1 MATDRRVY
9 ELANDLGMDKQELVT
24 KINELKLGIIGIN
37 VMTRLSSEEVDR
49 VKKALKKDGAKKEA
63 GEVKAPK
70 ARAASP
76 SKKEAASAAP
86 AKRDASEAKGPKTRT
101 KAAEP
106 EVVAE
111 EAVAAPPT
119 IIRRSRSK
127 SEDAEQV
134 EQAST
139 PDLGGTRLVRKSH
152 SASADD
158 TAEPVEASAPVEE
171 KVEPVVVSAPAPVE
185 VAPEVVKPEPVE
197 VKAAA
202 PVVEAEVKVEPKA
215 EPVATPAPEEASQPV
230 EAAATTDAAAPVAA
244 EATTPEGEAVEA
256 PRAISLDMSEERA
269 RGSQAKANSSGG
281 AKVLGTIDPALLQRL
296 NVRSQSGTRG
306 RDDSRGP
313 SRPADNRG
321 PSDNRGPATDN
332 RGPARPAD
340 DRGPRPATDNRGPA
354 RPADNRGPSRPSDN
368 RGPGSG
374 PGFNNSQQ
382 PSSPAPAAE
391 RKGGR
396 PGGRTV
402 VDKKNLYDRDDRF
415 GGRKSR
421 GKNERALLAQRNR
434 AKQQE
439 IAPTAEH
446 KRVIRIE
453 DAVTVGDMAHQM
465 GVKAAQL
472 ALKLLQLGVPAM
484 VNTTIDYET
493 ASLIAE
499 EFGYTVE
506 NVAFDISRFY
516 DTTPDPEDKL
526 LPRPPVVTVM
536 GHVDHGKTSLL
547 DAIRSTTVTTSEAG
561 GITQHIGAYTVK
573 TRSGDPITFLDTPG
587 HEAFT
592 ALRARGA
599 QVTDLVVLVV
609 AADDGVMPQTV
620 EAINHAKDANVPI
633 IVAVNKIDKP
643 AANADRVKHALVE
656 YGLQPEEWGGQTIF
670 VEVSALK
677 GIKIQELIDSI
688 QLQAEVLELKANPTR
703 DAQGVV
709 IEAQIDTGRGPTATV
724 LVRRGTM
731 RRGEIVVI
739 GEHYGRVRTM
749 VDHLKTVQETA
760 GPSIPVEITG
770 LSGVPEAGE
779 PFFVVQDERDAK
791 RITEH
796 VSEVNRKERMAML
809 AKNNMD
815 KLRDLLRPME
825 GGERASARKKLKVI
839 VKADVQGSV
848 EALRAAFSKLGND
861 EVSIDVIHAAVGA
874 VTENDVNLAAS
885 SSDSAVVIIGFN
897 MRPDVRAQDVAEQ
910 YGVQIY
916 TFSIIY
922 DAIDQLKALLE
933 GMLSPLKQEKVL
945 GHAEV
950 RETYQVPKVG
960 TVAGCYVTD
969 GFIRRNARAR
979 LLRNGRVVYESSL
992 GSLRRFKDDVREVKS
1007 GFECGT
1013 SLDNYNDIKL
1023 GDVIEVFEIEEVAA
1037 KLN

>member
-1 MATDRRVY
+1 
-9 ELANDLGMDKQELVT
+9 
-24 KINELKLGIIGIN
+24 
-37 VMTRLSSEEVDR
+37 
-49 VKKALKKDGAKKEA
+49 
-63 GEVKAPK
+63 
-70 ARAASP
+70 
-76 SKKEAASAAP
+76 
-86 AKRDASEAKGPKTRT
+86 
-101 KAAEP
+101 
-106 EVVAE
+106 
-111 EAVAAPPT
+111 
-119 IIRRSRSK
+119 
-127 SEDAEQV
+127 
-134 EQAST
+134 
-139 PDLGGTRLVRKSH
+139 
-152 SASADD
+152 
-158 TAEPVEASAPVEE
+158 
-171 KVEPVVVSAPAPVE
+171 
-185 VAPEVVKPEPVE
+185 
-197 VKAAA
+197 
-202 PVVEAEVKVEPKA
+202 
-215 EPVATPAPEEASQPV
+215 
-230 EAAATTDAAAPVAA
+230 
-244 EATTPEGEAVEA
+244 
-256 PRAISLDMSEERA
+256 MSEERA

-825 GGERASARKKLKVI
+825 GGERALVRKKLKVI

>member
-1 MATDRRVY
+1 VEAPAAVV
-9 ELANDLGMDKQELVT
+9 APAA
-24 KINELKLGIIGIN
+24 
-37 VMTRLSSEEVDR
+37 EV
-49 VKKALKKDGAKKEA
+49 
-63 GEVKAPK
+63 
-70 ARAASP
+70 
-76 SKKEAASAAP
+76 AAP
-86 AKRDASEAKGPKTRT
+86 VRVEV
-101 KAAEP
+101 AAEP
-106 EVVAE
+106 VAE
-111 EAVAAPPT
+111 APAVAAP
-119 IIRRSRSK
+119 
-127 SEDAEQV
+127 A
-134 EQAST
+134 
-139 PDLGGTRLVRKSH
+139 G
-152 SASADD
+152 
-158 TAEPVEASAPVEE
+158 EAVA
-171 KVEPVVVSAPAPVE
+171 E
-185 VAPEVVKPEPVE
+185 VAAVVE
-197 VKAAA
+197 A
-202 PVVEAEVKVEPKA
+202 PVVEAPK
-215 EPVATPAPEEASQPV
+215 P
-230 EAAATTDAAAPVAA
+230 
-244 EATTPEGEAVEA
+244 
-256 PRAISLDMSEERA
+256 LDMSDERA
-269 RGSQAKANSSGG
+269 RGSQTKANITGA
-281 AKVLGTIDPALLQRL
+281 AKVLGTIDPELLQRL
-296 NVRSQSGTRG
+296 NRSRPGGTAGSPSTSAG
-306 RDDSRGP
+306 RPGDNNRGP
-313 SRPADNRG
+313 SRPDDRGPRPATDNR
-321 PSDNRGPATDN
+321 PSDNN
-332 RGPARPAD
+332 RGPARPD
-340 DRGPRPATDNRGPA
+340 DRGPRPATDNRGPS
-354 RPADNRGPSRPSDN
+354 RPGDNNRGPA
-368 RGPGSG
+368 G
-374 PGFNNSQQ
+374 PGFNQQ
-382 PSSPAPAAE
+382 PAPAPSSDAD

-402 VDKKNLYDRDDRF
+402 VGKKDLYDKEDRF
-415 GGRKSR
+415 GRKGKG
-421 GKNERALLAQRNR
+421 GKNEKALLAQRNR

-453 DAVTVGDMAHQM
+453 DAITVGDMAHQM
-465 GVKAAQL
+465 GVKAGAL
-472 ALKLLQLGVPAM
+472 ALKLLTLGVPAM

-493 ASLIAE
+493 AALIAE
-499 EFGYTVE
+499 EFGFTVE

-516 DTTPDPEDKL
+516 DTLPDPTEKL
-526 LPRPPVVTVM
+526 KPRPPVVTVM

-547 DAIRSTTVTTSEAG
+547 DAIRSTAVTSSEAG

-573 TRSGDPITFLDTPG
+573 TRSGAPITFLDTPG

-620 EAINHAKDANVPI
+620 EAINHAKDAKVPI
-633 IVAVNKIDKP
+633 VVAVNKIDKA
-643 AANADRVKHALVE
+643 AANPDRVKHALTE
-656 YGLQPEEWGGQTIF
+656 YGLQPEEWGGQTMF
-670 VEVSALK
+670 MEVSALK
-677 GIKIQELIDSI
+677 GTNIQELIEAI
-688 QLQAEVLELKANPTR
+688 QLQAEVLELQANPDR

-731 RRGEIVVI
+731 RRGDIVVI

-749 VDHLKTVQETA
+749 VDHLKVVQDTA

-779 PFFVVQDERDAK
+779 PFFVVPDERDAK

-815 KLRDLLRPME
+815 KLRDMLRPME
-825 GGERASARKKLKVI
+825 GGERASERKKLKVI

-848 EALRAAFSKLGND
+848 EALRTAFSKIGND
-861 EVSIDVIHAAVGA
+861 EVSVDVIHAAVGA
-874 VTENDVNLAAS
+874 VTENDVNLAA

-910 YGVQIY
+910 YGVQIF

-922 DAIDQLKALLE
+922 EAIDQLKSLLE
-933 GMLSPLKQEKVL
+933 GLLSPIKQEKVL

-950 RETYQVPKVG
+950 RETFQVPKVG

-979 LLRNGRVVYESSL
+979 LLRNGRIIYESSL

-1023 GDVIEVFEIEEVAA
+1023 GDVIEVFEIEEIAA